1 MPMASKPRLYLY
13 QGHIYVESCAV
24 CLNPKSGTDK
34 KPPVFLESEQ
44 KITLWRVLNNFCFEL
59 NWPPSRYP
67 IIPIQFGIKAN
78 MNWIGHLERVQVC
91 FVNLILVAL
100 HFSELRWDVPLLI
113 SKSFTNEVTH
123 HVKSPSTNYKNQVP
137 KGVNECVPGYHHTS
151 SPFFPHAFQHTV
163 SFWCITVT
171 VTQCCTRILNKPFQL
186 IIWFI
191 TKNPYGSSIGVV
203 KAISQQYFC
212 LAMLFDKKL
221 SGCKKNMEIFRGNS
235 TVGG

>member
-1 MPMASKPRLYLY
+1 MASKPRLFLY
-13 QGHIYVESCAV
+13 QGHISVESCAV

-34 KPPVFLESEQ
+34 KPPSFLESEQ

-67 IIPIQFGIKAN
+67 IIPILVWNQGQYELNRTSRKSSK
-78 MNWIGHLERVQVC
+78 VC

-137 KGVNECVPGYHHTS
+137 KGVNECVPGDHTS
-151 SPFFPHAFQHTV
+151 SPFSPTLFNTRWV
-163 SFWCITVT
+163 SD
-171 VTQCCTRILNKPFQL
+171 
-186 IIWFI
+186 
-191 TKNPYGSSIGVV
+191 
-203 KAISQQYFC
+203 A
-212 LAMLFDKKL
+212 
-221 SGCKKNMEIFRGNS
+221 
-235 TVGG
+235 

>member
-1 MPMASKPRLYLY
+1 
-13 QGHIYVESCAV
+13 
-24 CLNPKSGTDK
+24 
-34 KPPVFLESEQ
+34 
-44 KITLWRVLNNFCFEL
+44 
-59 NWPPSRYP
+59 
-67 IIPIQFGIKAN
+67 
-78 MNWIGHLERVQVC
+78 MNWIGHLESERVQVC

-100 HFSELRWDVPLLI
+100 HFSQLRWDVPLLI

-137 KGVNECVPGYHHTS
+137 KGVNECVTGYHHTS

-221 SGCKKNMEIFRGNS
+221 TGCKKTWKYGNIPWRFH
-235 TVGG
+235 GGLEQFSKNERSVDFISATYLRVLELILRMLMLDRKCNCPSPLG